1 MAWITELSHFRLR
14 LTLLLLL
21 TIAGL
26 SSNAYTKENNL
37 HFSGALVAEPCV
49 LDPETTDIRLD
60 LGISADKYLYQNVRT
75 FGEIFTIN
83 LLNCDVRIGNT
94 VTMMFKGTENPSL
107 PGLLALSTGPASGIA
122 IGLELEGGQ
131 PLLFNQPLAGRVL
144 SSGMTQ
150 LQLRGF
156 VQGEP
161 DALRMRNIR
170 QGSFMAVTTFELS
183 YP

>member
-1 MAWITELSHFRLR
+1 MPCINEFSHLRLR
-14 LTLLLLL
+14 LTSLILL

-26 SSNAYTKENNL
+26 SSNAYTKDNNL

-60 LGISADKYLYQNVRT
+60 LGISADRYLYQNVRT
-75 FGEIFTIN
+75 LGEFFTIN
-83 LLNCDVRIGNT
+83 LLNCDIRLGNT

-122 IGLELEGGQ
+122 IGLELEGGR
-131 PLLFNQPLAGRVL
+131 PLLLNQPVAGNVL
-144 SSGMTQ
+144 SSGTTQ
-150 LQLRGF
+150 LHIRGY

-161 DALRMRNIR
+161 DALRLRNIR
-170 QGSFMAVTTFELS
+170 QGNFTAVTTFELS